1 MNIKEQVKLMRN
13 IIENEYRH
21 IQNREREALNLE
33 SYDYRISQNNQDEL
47 INKLQSLLDKEGI
60 NYLDNLIMVDSD
72 NLGILSEYYFK
83 EGVKSGLTNLSFLN
97 EYETKLLL

>member
-13 IIENEYRH
+13 IIENEYRY

-33 SYDYRISQNNQDEL
+33 SDDYRISQNNQDEL

-72 NLGILSEYYFK
+72 ILGILSEYYFK
-83 EGVKSGLTNLSFLN
+83 EGVKAGLTNLSFLN

>member
-33 SYDYRISQNNQDEL
+33 SDDYRISQNNQDEL

-60 NYLDNLIMVDSD
+60 NYLDDLIMVDSD
-72 NLGILSEYYFK
+72 IMGILSEYYFK
-83 EGVKSGLTNLSFLN
+83 EGVKAGLTNLSFLN

>member
-13 IIENEYRH
+13 VIENEYRH

-33 SYDYRISQNNQDEL
+33 SDDYRISQNNQDEL

-60 NYLDNLIMVDSD
+60 NYLDDLIMVDSD
-72 NLGILSEYYFK
+72 IMGILSEYYFK
-83 EGVKSGLTNLSFLN
+83 EGVKAGLTNLSFLN

>member
-33 SYDYRISQNNQDEL
+33 SDDYRISQNNQDEL

-72 NLGILSEYYFK
+72 ILGILSEYYFK
-83 EGVKSGLTNLSFLN
+83 EGVKAGLTNLSFLN